1 MHSVADHCSE
11 ASSAVERVTQVS
23 HCMQQLCLQ
32 ASQVVLV
39 VKNPPANEGDVRD
52 TGSIPWSGR
61 SPGVGNGIPFQY
73 SCLQNP
79 MDRGARRAMVHRVA
93 KRRT

>member
-1 MHSVADHCSE
+1 MHSVADHCNE

-39 VKNPPANEGDVRD
+39 VKNLPANEGDVRD
-52 TGSIPWSGR
+52 VGSIPWLGR

-73 SCLQNP
+73 SCLENP

-93 KRRT
+93 KHWT

>member
-1 MHSVADHCSE
+1 MHSVAAHCNE

-39 VKNPPANEGDVRD
+39 VKNLPANEGDVRD
-52 TGSIPWSGR
+52 VGSIPWLGR

-73 SCLQNP
+73 SCLENP

-93 KRRT
+93 KHWT